1 MGGGGMFLGATAPL
15 LRSICNSATLPSKV
29 TKLHFF
35 LSFWFAVKYFI
46 FWVTSLVENFWL
58 STTICICGLWIRLQT
73 PDSESRLQTLNQ
85 TQDSRLSIQSPDSES
100 DSRLWIQTPDC
111 ELRLRTLNP
120 DSRLWIRLQTL
131 NPDSRL
137 WIQTLNLDFRLW
149 SLNQDSRLLK
159 PNVRVQSPQTRAQRW
174 FKRLGYF
181 PYFPHTF
188 HYLQLCS

>member
-85 TQDSRLSIQSPDSES
+85 TPNSQSRLQTLNPDSRLSIQTPDSES
-100 DSRLWIQTPDC
+100 DSRLQ
-111 ELRLRTLNP
+111 TLNP
-120 DSRLWIRLQTL
+120 DSRLSIRLWIQTPDSESRLQTL

-137 WIQTLNLDFRLW
+137 WVHKPELRDESRGCGTIRISHILFIICSFVANLKFQGNGTCRK
-149 SLNQDSRLLK
+149 S
-159 PNVRVQSPQTRAQRW
+159 PN
-174 FKRLGYF
+174 
-181 PYFPHTF
+181 
-188 HYLQLCS
+188 